1 MWCKILKRVNLI
13 LTTPLS
19 GKIFHRQ
26 LGLAMINQYTKFVV
40 CRFTRY
46 EAMNGSVKCRKWGDL
61 GGTQGVKVMGNATI
75 R

>member
-40 CRFTRY
+40 SRFTRY
-46 EAMNGSVKCRKWGDL
+46 EAMNGSVK
-61 GGTQGVKVMGNATI
+61 
-75 R
+75 

>member
-1 MWCKILKRVNLI
+1 MGCKILKRDHLT

-26 LGLAMINQYTKFVV
+26 GGTCYGKSIYQIL
-40 CRFTRY
+40 FTRC
-46 EAMNGSVKCRKWGDL
+46 EAMNGGAKCRKWGGL
-61 GGTQGVKVMGNATI
+61 GWLGALKVMGNATI